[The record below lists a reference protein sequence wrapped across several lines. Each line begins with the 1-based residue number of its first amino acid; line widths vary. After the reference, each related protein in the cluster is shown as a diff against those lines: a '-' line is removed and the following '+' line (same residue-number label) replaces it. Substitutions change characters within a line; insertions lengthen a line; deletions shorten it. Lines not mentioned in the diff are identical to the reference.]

1 MPLRLLLPK
10 IDDLYK
16 TLCLHCHFGKLWE
29 QQILLGLQT
38 LAAVLF
44 TIGYKTRIMA
54 AISWYMYTSLILRN
68 TWLYFILD
76 RYFYY
81 LLFYSM
87 FLPLDEKWSVEK
99 NMMGK
104 ASKSHPLVINPATVS
119 HLGCAYDTRRYR
131 SRLNSNIFC
140 RYNDD
145 TASVHVLQIGLKLL
159 VFWIYLDAGGGKY
172 LDPQHGWSYYADPL
186 PALDT
191 YTRHTIGAQYMYGL
205 LGPQGLRVMTPL
217 VVYVELLCAPLAFLA
232 SYLGNQSMLLFA
244 IGMICQLH
252 VGISI
257 AIRNAVLLSYVAC
270 SAWCIFLPIG
280 WNEAAAQATTQTST
294 KAGSQRS
301 GLIISSIIVGT
312 MICGNIWFETI
323 GADCGSGSQQKVWST
338 LLQNRWNVFIGAE
351 EYVTWYVYFVSVGK
365 VVQNKSLF
373 SPILIGRLHLGDL
386 QMDPSSMFGDA
397 EMLWTGLCLGQEH
410 HAPRRRDLVDGD
422 PSRIWPSSRA
432 KMERRFGPICANSGI
447 TRMMS

>member
-1 MPLRLLLPK
+1 
-10 IDDLYK
+10 
-16 TLCLHCHFGKLWE
+16 
-29 QQILLGLQT
+29 
-38 LAAVLF
+38 
-44 TIGYKTRIMA
+44 MA

-81 LLFYSM
+81 LLFYAM
-87 FLPLDEKWSVEK
+87 FLPLDERWSVEK

-119 HLGCAYDTRRYR
+119 HMGCAYDTRRYR
-131 SRLNSNIFC
+131 LRLNPYIFC

-145 TASVHVLQIGLKLL
+145 IASVHVLQIGLKLL

-217 VVYVELLCAPLAFLA
+217 VVYVELLCAPLAFFA

-294 KAGSQRS
+294 KAGTSQRS
-301 GLIISSIIVGT
+301 GLIISSIVVGT

-323 GADCGSGSQQKVWST
+323 GTDCGSGSQQKVWST

-351 EYVTWYVYFVSVGK
+351 EYVTWYVYFVSVCK
-365 VVQNKSLF
+365 VVQNKNLLSL
-373 SPILIGRLHLGDL
+373 
-386 QMDPSSMFGDA
+386 
-397 EMLWTGLCLGQEH
+397 T
-410 HAPRRRDLVDGD
+410 
-422 PSRIWPSSRA
+422 
-432 KMERRFGPICANSGI
+432 
-447 TRMMS
+447 